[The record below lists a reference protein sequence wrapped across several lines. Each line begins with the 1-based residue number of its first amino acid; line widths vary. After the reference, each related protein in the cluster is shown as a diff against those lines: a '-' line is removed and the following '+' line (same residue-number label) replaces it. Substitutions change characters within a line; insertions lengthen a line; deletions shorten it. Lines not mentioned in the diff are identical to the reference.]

1 MRQSLDNLHFI
12 IKLILII
19 FLGGLYGGIYRIAGG
34 GVKNII
40 IGLIWIFTGGIF
52 TIGWIIDLV
61 TIILKGKP
69 TILT

>member
-1 MRQSLDNLHFI
+1 MRQTLDNLHLI

-19 FLGGLYGGIYRIAGG
+19 FVGGLYGAIYRIAGG
-34 GVKNII
+34 GAKNII
-40 IGLIWIFTGGIF
+40 IGIIWLFTGGIF
-52 TIGWIIDLV
+52 GIGVIVDLV

>member
-1 MRQSLDNLHFI
+1 MRKTLDDLHLL

-19 FLGGLYGGIYRIAGG
+19 FVGPIYGAIYRIAGG
-34 GVKNII
+34 ELKNII
-40 IGLIWIFTGGIF
+40 IGILWLITGGVF
-52 TIGWIIDLV
+52 GIGVIVDLV